1 MNFSKLTLA
10 IATTLG
16 ASVSFNA
23 FAMDLYVDSKTKQ
36 IYAEPGRG
44 RELMGAFERISD
56 KPLLAPAAPVAAAEL
71 ATVRQDLELKTNEIK
86 ALQEHMEEAEKV
98 KMTVDNKGLSA
109 ETADKNFKFR
119 LGGRI
124 QADANYSGSDDLYS
138 FAALPA
144 PGKATAVSA
153 NDGTEIRRARID
165 FTGTFFRD
173 WGFKTQIDFAD
184 NAVGVKDLFIQY
196 TGINFMDI
204 TIGQQKQNFSRE
216 LLESSNDMMFTER
229 SLMNVL
235 NQYVVDRAIG
245 LDLQSSAKKG
255 YTASLGVYGNTIT
268 PAASSPAG
276 SFEGWSVSGRG
287 TYAPIEEKTKVVHLG
302 IAGNYRAADDNG
314 DVYRSKPLAYQYET
328 NHMSNLDLINSAVTS
343 VDNIKM
349 LGLETS
355 GLYGP
360 VSVGAEYT
368 RQWVDRKS
376 GQPNIEVDGWYV
388 DAGWTLTGES
398 RKYKQ
403 GKFYQVDPAK
413 KFSLKNGG
421 WGAWELATRYS
432 NVNTNSGS
440 FKGGEMS
447 NATVALNWY
456 ANNNIRFMA
465 DYTQAFN
472 FSNAALTAT
481 PALRTGAAPQPGNDG
496 TFTLRAQ
503 LAY

>member
-1 MNFSKLTLA
+1 MKFSKLTLA
-10 IATTLG
+10 IATALS
-16 ASVSFNA
+16 ASASFNA
-23 FAMDLYVDSKTKQ
+23 FAMDLYVDTKTKQ

-44 RELMGAFERISD
+44 RELMGSFERTSD
-56 KPLLAPAAPVAAAEL
+56 KPLVTPAAPVAAAEL
-71 ATVRQDLELKTNEIK
+71 ATVREDLNLKTNEIK

-98 KMTVDNKGLSA
+98 KITVDKKGLSA
-109 ETADKNFKFR
+109 ESSDKNFKFR

-124 QADANYSGSDDLYS
+124 QADANYSGNDELYS
-138 FAALPA
+138 GTTP
-144 PGKATAVSA
+144 VNA

-165 FTGTFFRD
+165 FTGTFFKD
-173 WGFKTQIDFAD
+173 WGFKTQVDFAD
-184 NAVGVKDLFIQY
+184 NAVGVKDLFVQY

-216 LLESSNDMMFTER
+216 LLESSNDLMFTER

-245 LDLQSSAKKG
+245 LDLQSSAPKG
-255 YTASLGVYGNTIT
+255 YTASLGVYGNSIT
-268 PAASSPAG
+268 PARTTGTENNTAG
-276 SFEGWSVSGRG
+276 NEGWSVSGRG

-302 IAGNYRAADDNG
+302 VAGNYRASDANG
-314 DVYRSKPLAYQYET
+314 DVYRSRNLAYQYET
-328 NHMSNLDLINSAVTS
+328 NHMSNLDLINSSVS
-343 VDNIKM
+343 RVDNIKM
-349 LGLETS
+349 LGLEAA

-388 DAGWTLTGES
+388 DAGWTITGES

-432 NVNTNSGS
+432 AVNLDDGT
-440 FKGGEMS
+440 FHGGEMS

-472 FSNAALTAT
+472 FSHAALTAT
-481 PALRTGAAPQPGNDG
+481 PAARTGAAPQPGNDG

>member
-23 FAMDLYVDSKTKQ
+23 FAMDLYVDTKTKQ

-44 RELMGAFERISD
+44 RELMGSFEKIAD
-56 KPLLAPAAPVAAAEL
+56 KPVVAVPAPIAAAEL
-71 ATVRQDLELKTNEIK
+71 ATVRQDLDLKTNEIK
-86 ALQEHMEEAEKV
+86 ALQEHMEEAEKIKV
-98 KMTVDNKGLSA
+98 TVDNKGLSA
-109 ETADKNFKFR
+109 ESADKNFKFR

-124 QADANYSGSDDLYS
+124 QADANYSGSDDLYQ
-138 FAALPA
+138 
-144 PGKATAVSA
+144 GRTAVNA
-153 NDGTEIRRARID
+153 NDGTEIRRGRID
-165 FTGTFFRD
+165 FTGTFYKD
-173 WGFKTQIDFAD
+173 WGFKTQVDFAD
-184 NAVGVKDLFIQY
+184 NVVAVKDLFIQY

-216 LLESSNDMMFTER
+216 ILESSNDMMFTER

-255 YTASLGVYGNTIT
+255 YTASLGVYGNSVT
-268 PAASSPAG
+268 PPRTTGTESNAG
-276 SFEGWSVSGRG
+276 NEGWSVSGRG

-302 IAGNYRAADDNG
+302 IAGNYRAADNNG
-314 DVYRSKPLAYQYET
+314 DVYRSRNLAYQYET
-328 NHMSNLDLINSAVTS
+328 NHMSNLDLINSSVS
-343 VDNIKM
+343 RVDNIKM

-368 RQWVDRKS
+368 RQWVDRKG
-376 GQPNIEVDGWYV
+376 GQPNIEVDGWYTE
-388 DAGWTLTGES
+388 AGWTITGES

-421 WGAWELATRYS
+421 WGAWELASRYS
-432 NVNTNSGS
+432 SVNTNSGT

-456 ANNNIRFMA
+456 ANNNFRMMA

-472 FSNAALTAT
+472 FSNSFYTAT
-481 PALRTGAAPQPGNDG
+481 PTPPAGAQQPGNNG